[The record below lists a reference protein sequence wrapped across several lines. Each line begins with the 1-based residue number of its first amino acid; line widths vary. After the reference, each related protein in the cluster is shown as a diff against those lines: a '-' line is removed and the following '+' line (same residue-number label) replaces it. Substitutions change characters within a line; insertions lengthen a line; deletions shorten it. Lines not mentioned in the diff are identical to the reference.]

1 MITVR
6 ATATGRIHLL
16 KDIDC
21 QDTIDF
27 RLVNGGFVFAV
38 ADGAGSA
45 SSSRQGSQLASGAF
59 CEHLSK
65 SELVY
70 PYDTCLVAACGVARK
85 ALEEAA
91 EKQGCALESLNTT
104 LFGGVYLNGSLR
116 CAGIGDSLGFVVGG
130 NGSIQSPIRPAKGE
144 YVNETVFVNSLRWRE
159 FLRVSPLMENPKY
172 LFACSDGLLNI
183 IYSLI
188 HEDGEWKVIPHIDIM
203 SGMVD
208 YLIKSSHGAD
218 VDRELADMLG
228 SDKAN
233 NLNADDKALL
243 VVVFHES

>member
-16 KDIDC
+16 KDMDC

-27 RLVNGGFVFAV
+27 RLMDGGFVFAV

-45 SSSRQGSQLASGAF
+45 ASPREGSQVASGAF
-59 CEHLSK
+59 CDYLSK
-65 SELVY
+65 ADLVY
-70 PYDTCLVAACGVARK
+70 PYDGCLVAACGEART
-85 ALEEAA
+85 ALEAAA
-91 EKQGCALESLNTT
+91 EKRGCALENLNTT
-104 LFGGVYLNGSLR
+104 LFGGVYSNGSLR

-130 NGSIQSPIRPAKGE
+130 NGSIQSPIKPAKGE
-144 YVNETVFVNSLRWRE
+144 FVNETVFVNSHRWRD
-159 FLRVSPLMENPKY
+159 FMQISPLMENPKY

-183 IYSLI
+183 IYSLVL
-188 HEDGEWKVIPHIDIM
+188 EDGAWRVIPHIDIM

-208 YLIKSSHGAD
+208 YLVKSRRVAD
-218 VDRELADMLG
+218 VDKELAEMLG